1 MKQIAQTTAGFTGAD
16 LENLLNEAAIVAAK
30 ENRSYIIQ
38 KDIKESFLKV
48 GVGPEKKSR
57 IITEKEKKITAY
69 HESGHAILFHV
80 LPDVGPV
87 YTVSI
92 SQPVV
97 EQQAIR
103 CHCRSVMKCL
113 IPREECC
120 SR

>member
-57 IITEKEKKITAY
+57 I
-69 HESGHAILFHV
+69 
-80 LPDVGPV
+80 PV
-87 YTVSI
+87 TTNG
-92 SQPVV
+92 
-97 EQQAIR
+97 A
-103 CHCRSVMKCL
+103 
-113 IPREECC
+113 
-120 SR
+120 